1 MTYNAENRL
10 ISFCSD
16 ASCTQWTQF
25 VYDAAGNRVQRM
37 DSNAATTTF
46 VYDAFGNLAAEY
58 GAPPSATGTQY
69 VTVDA
74 LGSTRLVMQGT
85 QASERHDFGPY
96 GDELGTAGRWRP
108 TVTGYGVD
116 ATRQKFTGQ
125 ERDSETGLDYFLAR
139 YYSGIQGRL
148 GSPDPGNAGA
158 SPTDPQSWNGYAYV
172 SGNPLTYT
180 DPTGQ
185 VLAAGTETG
194 ALICGPVCAGI
205 GAAVDVGLLL
215 LGIFD
220 GGGSRPDLSSVAFT
234 PGPLQPTLGGGADG
248 DPFGIPAGGGGSS
261 SPGGG
266 FGGGMTGNPF
276 IFSFGDDAGGWIA
289 GTRNVLMYTWE
300 WWYGLAPRHRTFG
313 PNTIEVKNM
322 RTAPGVEKARQFF
335 YSKVSCGPLEPV
347 SGYDVTF
354 GLKGLL
360 SAGTNPTRQ
369 FVGTYSVNITPS
381 SAGDA
386 AVFSLKNT
394 TSFTS
399 FFYGLG
405 PSWEAHSGPLPT
417 PMANASQTFYWTER
431 IPQNVFGRSCGGK

>member
-1 MTYNAENRL
+1 MNEPLSRHEEHQHNAENRL

-16 ASCTQWTQF
+16 TSCTQWTQF

-37 DSNAATTTF
+37 DSNATTTTF

-96 GDELGTAGRWRP
+96 GDELGTAGPWRP

-185 VLAAGTETG
+185 VLAIGSETG
-194 ALICGPVCAGI
+194 ALTCGPVCAGI

-215 LGIFD
+215 FGIFD

-248 DPFGIPAGGGGSS
+248 DPFAGQAADDSGGS
-261 SPGGG
+261 GGSG
-266 FGGGMTGNPF
+266 SLFGGGNSGPFVFSANPGGSLPTGG
-276 IFSFGDDAGGWIA
+276 FSFGWK
-289 GTRNVLMYTWE
+289 W
-300 WWYGLAPRHRTFG
+300 
-313 PNTIEVKNM
+313 
-322 RTAPGVEKARQFF
+322 
-335 YSKVSCGPLEPV
+335 
-347 SGYDVTF
+347 
-354 GLKGLL
+354 LL
-360 SAGTNPTRQ
+360 GAL
-369 FVGTYSVNITPS
+369 PS
-381 SAGDA
+381 SLHYFQNDQATQDMRRSSVVQQLRGNYIGAGCPAYIPVDSGHFA
-386 AVFSLKNT
+386 PWKESATNLVIKNT
-394 TSFTS
+394 TQFQVGGFNGAFTTWA
-399 FFYGLG
+399 GRRG
-405 PSWEAHSGPLPT
+405 HSLYDP
-417 PMANASQTFYWTER
+417 
-431 IPQNVFGRSCGGK
+431 